1 MNDNGKAKRNKQN
14 APSVNRYISKNYDRI
29 NVTIPKGGREQIKR
43 LAEENGESVNRFILK
58 CIEAQTGISLTLDGE
73 LPYKRAE
80 QPEK

>member
-1 MNDNGKAKRNKQN
+1 MNENDKAKRMRQLSQ
-14 APSVNRYISKNYDRI
+14 AANRYAAKNYDRI
-29 NVTIPKGGREQIKR
+29 ELTVPKGGKELLKE
-43 LAEENGESVNRFILK
+43 AANGESVNRFILK